1 MQPRRLEECKVFSR
15 NMRKTDL
22 NLFIF
27 TRGFISQ
34 NYVKDFR
41 FITFEIYLM
50 DSKRIHEDIT
60 HLFNKVVEQY
70 SRILQY
76 ENSVPI
82 MEIDLALKDVRDL
95 YESML
100 DLRTLSEIQRRKS
113 LETDTIS
120 PSNVEK
126 PKESTPAE
134 SIKEEVSE
142 APIPVVVELANATE
156 PVIEIP
162 VKTEEPAVIVKNPV
176 EFKTDESPIAWQKT
190 FDASQVKETPVNT
203 PADSVPAAVVTPKVD
218 LLQERQK
225 DFVPTVRKIEF
236 KPEPVPADPKKESLF
251 DKAASLYDK
260 IAKPVEKTV
269 ASQAAQN
276 PISNIK
282 ASIGINEKFAYLKE
296 LFKNKQEEYNE
307 ALDKLNNFESYSEAE
322 DYFQELKAKYSWDP
336 ESKSFQGLA
345 ELLNRRYLHNA

>member
-126 PKESTPAE
+126 PKESTSLKPKTSGETISLGKMAEYIKKNGGNVSAAE
-134 SIKEEVSE
+134 SE
-142 APIPVVVELANATE
+142 A
-156 PVIEIP
+156 
-162 VKTEEPAVIVKNPV
+162 
-176 EFKTDESPIAWQKT
+176 KTDGWVIPGA
-190 FDASQVKETPVNT
+190 P
-203 PADSVPAAVVTPKVD
+203 
-218 LLQERQK
+218 
-225 DFVPTVRKIEF
+225 
-236 KPEPVPADPKKESLF
+236 
-251 DKAASLYDK
+251 
-260 IAKPVEKTV
+260 KPVGTLGQRIV
-269 ASQAAQN
+269 
-276 PISNIK
+276 
-282 ASIGINEKFAYLKE
+282 
-296 LFKNKQEEYNE
+296 
-307 ALDKLNNFESYSEAE
+307 ESAGW
-322 DYFQELKAKYSWDP
+322 A
-336 ESKSFQGLA
+336 GL
-345 ELLNRRYLHNA
+345 

>member
-1 MQPRRLEECKVFSR
+1 
-15 NMRKTDL
+15 
-22 NLFIF
+22 
-27 TRGFISQ
+27 
-34 NYVKDFR
+34 
-41 FITFEIYLM
+41 M

-60 HLFNKVVEQY
+60 HLLNKVVEQY
-70 SRILQY
+70 SRILQFD
-76 ENSVPI
+76 NSVPI

-95 YESML
+95 YESLL
-100 DLRTLSEIQRRKS
+100 DLRTVSEIQRRKS
-113 LETDTIS
+113 LDADVIS
-120 PSNVEK
+120 PLNKEKVIEPIPVE
-126 PKESTPAE
+126 TT
-134 SIKEEVSE
+134 KEEVFE
-142 APIPVVVELANATE
+142 VPIPVTLETAKPNE
-156 PVIEIP
+156 PVFEIP
-162 VKTEEPAVIVKNPV
+162 IKIEEPTAIVNNPI

-190 FDASQVKETPVNT
+190 FDASQVKETALNT
-203 PADSVPAAVVTPKVD
+203 PSDAVPAAVASPKVD

-236 KPEPVPADPKKESLF
+236 KPEPVIADPKKESLF

-269 ASQAAQN
+269 ASQAAHN

-282 ASIGINEKFAYLKE
+282 ASIGINEKFAYLKD

-322 DYFQELKAKYSWDP
+322 DYFQELKSKYSWDP